1 MLRFYETLKERY
13 TLQDQLDPITLDHID
28 ESNEWLIGTLEEED
42 GQEEN
47 ELVFDDDDLTWGDVA
62 EASGVREPIR
72 QTRTY
77 TRSKG
82 KSPATP
88 APTTSRVR
96 KSVQVVVSDDDDDTE
111 EEEEELL
118 EKGDCE
124 DVQDEENLDLDEDDE
139 L

>member
-1 MLRFYETLKERY
+1 MVYIKYNQALKERY

-77 TRSKG
+77 ARSKG

-111 EEEEELL
+111 EEE
-118 EKGDCE
+118 KNWKRKI
-124 DVQDEENLDLDEDDE
+124 VRTSKMKRI
-139 L
+139 